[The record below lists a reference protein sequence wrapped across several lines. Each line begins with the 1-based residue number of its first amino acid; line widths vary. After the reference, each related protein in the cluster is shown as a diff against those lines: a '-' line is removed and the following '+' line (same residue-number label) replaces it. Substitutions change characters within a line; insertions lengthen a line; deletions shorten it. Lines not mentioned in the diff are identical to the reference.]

1 MTVHKNMINLNIRFL
16 RTSNNVT
23 QKDLAIYLEKA
34 VSNVSSYERGTVT
47 PPADILLMLSKRFKV
62 SINDLLEKDLSLIE
76 NVNTEF
82 ISEDGKSKMNLPI
95 NIDLINDEL
104 DMNIQRNIRLLRS
117 RKKQLMYIGSIIK
130 TKFGFKK
137 NDIDLLTAINHSLDT
152 LSEVLTQDFIR
163 IMPELR
169 RGLNDQILSVT
180 ELIESYI
187 DVNIEFLNNTE
198 GAPIRDLS
206 ELIQDDKE

>member
-1 MTVHKNMINLNIRFL
+1 MAVHKNMINLNIRFL

-23 QKDLAIYLEKA
+23 QKGLAEYLDKA

-47 PPADILLMLSKRFKV
+47 PPADILLLLSKRFKV
-62 SINDLLEKDLSLIE
+62 SINDLLEKDLSISDS
-76 NVNTEF
+76 VNTEF
-82 ISEDGKSKMNLPI
+82 TSEDGKSKINLPI

-137 NDIDLLTAINHSLDT
+137 NDIVLLTSINNSLDI
-152 LSEVLTQDFIR
+152 LSETLTQDFIR
-163 IMPELR
+163 VIPELR
-169 RGLNDQILSVT
+169 RNLNDQILSVT

-187 DVNIEFLNNTE
+187 DVNIEFLNNME
-198 GAPIRDLS
+198 GKPIRDLT
-206 ELIQDDKE
+206 ELIESKED